1 MASRFHAIRRDTIKV
16 RVGNTWIGG
25 DAPILVQS
33 MTTTKPKDLEA
44 TVSQVL
50 ALANASCKLV
60 RITVPTFPMQWP

>member
-50 ALANASCKLV
+50 ALEC
-60 RITVPTFPMQWP
+60 FM